1 MVRPWIFYLGKER
14 GSEQFKRKQEHSRDA
29 DLSERTHGALIV
41 TASSGFSTGAPEASR
56 NPGTA
61 TSLQLP

>member
-14 GSEQFKRKQEHSRDA
+14 GGEQFKRKQEHSRDA

-41 TASSGFSTGAPEASR
+41 TASSGFSTGATKLREPARRRLSK
-56 NPGTA
+56 
-61 TSLQLP
+61 LP